1 MPPEPSHEQL
11 NVYVHDEWKNPLP
24 ATVRVHVP
32 GESEPPEIETSG
44 QPNKP
49 AKFRIPK
56 GIPRTNI
63 TSANVSI
70 TCKLPKRRATRSAKH
85 SRVYSSITT
94 RTRSARPS
102 CVIAFTK
109 S

>member
-1 MPPEPSHEQL
+1 MCS
-11 NVYVHDEWKNPLP
+11 
-24 ATVRVHVP
+24 
-32 GESEPPEIETSG
+32 
-44 QPNKP
+44 
-49 AKFRIPK
+49 

-70 TCKLPKRRATRSAKH
+70 TCKLPKRRATRNAKH

-94 RTRSARPS
+94 STRSARPS
-102 CVIAFTK
+102 FVIAFTK